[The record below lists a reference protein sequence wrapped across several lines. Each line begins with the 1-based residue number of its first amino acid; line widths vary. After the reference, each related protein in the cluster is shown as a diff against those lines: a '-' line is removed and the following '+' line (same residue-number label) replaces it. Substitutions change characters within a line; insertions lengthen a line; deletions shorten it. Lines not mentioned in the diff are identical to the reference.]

1 MQIEATR
8 LLRAFKAVEPAISE
22 DFSRSNIC
30 RLLVEVSDKA
40 CTIVST
46 DGHTLHKATIA
57 GENGAPWTV
66 EITPTCVALL
76 LRALRGAKGEA
87 ELSPESCKIGATA
100 VALEIADDGAHFPP
114 YAQIIPSDNPL
125 LGAENGGPRG
135 FDPEYL
141 GRACKAIALYGADMR
156 CFFGAALDPCKL
168 RVEDAGDTFEAII
181 MPRRI

>member
-8 LLRAFKAVEPAISE
+8 LLRALKAVEPAISKNPTQ
-22 DFSRSNIC
+22 SYIC
-30 RLLVEVSDKA
+30 RLLIEVSDKA

-76 LRALRGAKGEA
+76 LRALRGAKDEA
-87 ELSPESCKIGATA
+87 ELAPESCKIGTTT
-100 VALEIADDGAHFPP
+100 VALEIADGGACFPP
-114 YAQIIPSDNPL
+114 YAQIIPTDTLL
-125 LGAENGGPRG
+125 LGAENGLRC

-141 GRACKAIALYGADMR
+141 GRACKAVALYGADMH
-156 CFFGAALDPCKL
+156 CFFGADDHPCKL